1 MVFVGATPQLYARY
15 VHTVAA
21 AAATGSEANATLVP
35 RGITLTCWHVPNWCG
50 AYVVV
55 GSRLRFPFLSRRCR
69 MEKFSHNSPNTLIA
83 IDVLTLHDKPQLSDK
98 PFDHNHTRTKWIM
111 S

>member
-1 MVFVGATPQLYARY
+1 MRARY
-15 VHTVAA
+15 ILLPAA
-21 AAATGSEANATLVP
+21 AAAPSPATGSEANATLVP

-69 MEKFSHNSPNTLIA
+69 MEKFLIIA
-83 IDVLTLHDKPQLSDK
+83 LSVHTNRHRLTLHDKPQLSDK